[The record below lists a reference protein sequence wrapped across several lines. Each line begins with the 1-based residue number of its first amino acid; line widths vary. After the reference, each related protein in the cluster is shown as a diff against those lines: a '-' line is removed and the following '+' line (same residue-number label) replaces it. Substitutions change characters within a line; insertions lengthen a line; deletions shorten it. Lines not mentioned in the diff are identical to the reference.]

1 MSEDQTHAHETTDT
15 KSKPRD
21 PTLALLLTIVIAITP
36 AAAHAQTPA
45 SAAPATCSTA
55 MDTALP
61 AAWSAWT
68 QPEAVT
74 AAPTPATQPELSLG
88 HAYKVQYSPI
98 ATVQYP
104 VALKKVVPNTFGG
117 LFMLTIDKAGTYTVA
132 LDGDGWIGMVK
143 DGQELRSTGHAHGP
157 DCSTIHKVVD
167 FQLDPGHYTLQ
178 ISNTAKD
185 SGVVEVVAKTA
196 G

>member
-1 MSEDQTHAHETTDT
+1 MSEDRNHPQDT
-15 KSKPRD
+15 AAGKSKPRD
-21 PTLALLLTIVIAITP
+21 PTLSLLLTLVIAITP
-36 AAAHAQTPA
+36 AVGHAQAPA
-45 SAAPATCSTA
+45 ASSAPATCSTA
-55 MDTALP
+55 MDAALP

-88 HAYKVQYSPI
+88 HAYKVQYAPI

-104 VALKKVVPNTFGG
+104 VALNKVVPNSFGG
-117 LFMLTIDKAGTYTVA
+117 LFMLTIDKTGTYTVA

-143 DGQELRSTGHAHGP
+143 DGQELRSASHAHGP
-157 DCSTIHKVVD
+157 DCSTIHKLVD

-185 SGVVEVVAKTA
+185 SGVVEVVAK
-196 G
+196 

>member
-1 MSEDQTHAHETTDT
+1 MNEHHNPSPDT
-15 KSKPRD
+15 AAGKAKPRD
-21 PTLALLLTIVIAITP
+21 PTLSLLLTLVIAITP
-36 AAAHAQTPA
+36 AAAHAQT
-45 SAAPATCSTA
+45 SGAAPATCSTA

-88 HAYKVQYSPI
+88 HAYKVQYAPI

-104 VALKKVVPNTFGG
+104 VALKKVVPNSFGG
-117 LFMLTIDKAGTYTVA
+117 LFMLTIDKTGIYTVA

-143 DGQELRSTGHAHGP
+143 DGQELRSASHAHGP
-157 DCSTIHKVVD
+157 DCSTIHKLVD

-185 SGVVEVVAKTA
+185 SGVVEVVAK
-196 G
+196 